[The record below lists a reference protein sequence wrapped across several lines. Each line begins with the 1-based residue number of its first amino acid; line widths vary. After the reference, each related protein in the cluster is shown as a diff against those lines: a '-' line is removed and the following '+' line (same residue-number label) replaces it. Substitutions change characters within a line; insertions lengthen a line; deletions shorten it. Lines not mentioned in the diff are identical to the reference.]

1 MFGRPVSLFKVF
13 GFEVKFDIGW
23 LFLAALITW
32 SLASG
37 LFPEYYKDLPRAA
50 YWWMGAA
57 GAVGLFL
64 SIVIHELTH
73 SLVARYYGIS
83 MKGITLFIFG
93 GVAQMEDD
101 PPNPKAEFMMAIVG
115 PLCSFLIGFLSFLLY
130 TFGEKNG
137 WPVTVNGVLA
147 YLAWLNII
155 LAIFNLIPAFPLDGG
170 RVLRSALWIWKK
182 DIRWATG
189 IAAQIGS
196 GFGILLIIMG
206 VVYIVSGN
214 FVGGLWWFLIG
225 LFLRS
230 TAQMSYQQLLARS
243 LFNAKKVN
251 ELMVKNP
258 VTVSR
263 SISLEE
269 FIRDYVYK
277 HHFQMYPVLS
287 FGKLTG
293 CISIKQVAS
302 IPREEWAKYT
312 VGAIASPCNE
322 ETTVGPEED
331 ANKALAIMNRTGN
344 SRLLVVKGDHLEGI
358 ISLKDMLAL
367 LSLKMELNDLGKN
380 HGYEPQSKL

>member
-1 MFGRPVSLFKVF
+1 MFGHPVSLFKVF
-13 GFEVKFDIGW
+13 GFEVKIDISW
-23 LFLAALITW
+23 IFLAALITW

-37 LFPEYYKDLPRAA
+37 LFPEYYKNLPRAA

-57 GAVGLFL
+57 GAIGLFI
-64 SIVIHELTH
+64 SIVAHELTH

-115 PLCSFLIGFLSFLLY
+115 PLSSSLIGLISFLLCS
-130 TFGEKNG
+130 FGEKNG
-137 WPVTVNGVLA
+137 WPVTVTGVLA

-155 LAIFNLIPAFPLDGG
+155 LAVFNLIPAFPLDGG
-170 RVLRSALWIWKK
+170 RVLRSALWSWKK

-206 VVYIVSGN
+206 MVYIVSGN
-214 FVGGLWWFLIG
+214 FVSGLWWFLIG

-243 LFNAKKVN
+243 LFNTKKVN
-251 ELMVKNP
+251 DLMVKNP
-258 VTVSR
+258 VTVPR

-269 FIRDYVYK
+269 FVRDYVYK

-302 IPREEWAKYT
+302 IPREEWAEST
-312 VGAIASPCNE
+312 VGAVALPCNE
-322 ETTVGPEED
+322 ETTVDPEED
-331 ANKALAIMNRTGN
+331 ANKALEIMNRTGN
-344 SRLLVVKGDHLEGI
+344 SRLLVVKGDQLEGI
-358 ISLKDMLAL
+358 IALKDMLAL
-367 LSLKMELNDLGKN
+367 LSLKMELNDLEK
-380 HGYEPQSKL
+380 K